1 MLGVYILNLP
11 QRLAFVDLETT
22 GGNPLVDRVTE
33 VGVILV
39 NEVGVREWSQLLYPQ
54 TRIPAFIER
63 LTGITNEMVLDAPR
77 FKDIAQELN
86 SLLEGYLFI
95 AHNARFDYGFL
106 KNEFKRLDIVFRP
119 NILCSV
125 KLSRAL
131 FPEHKHHNLDALIT
145 RHQLTVSD
153 RHRALGDAQLIYQ
166 FWQDI
171 HNRLD
176 ADHIAA
182 SVKKMVGRPSIP
194 SYIDDALI
202 QGLPDTPGV
211 YLFYGENDLPL
222 YVGKS
227 THIKQ
232 RVLSH
237 FSSDHRHS
245 KEMSLSQQLRRIDY
259 IETAGEIGALLK
271 EAQLI
276 KTLQPIHNRRL
287 RRSNDLCA
295 WQLQQKTDCVMPV
308 LKWADDLDFGGQENL
323 YGLFRTQKDAHNAL
337 RKLAQDS
344 SLCLGVLGL
353 EKVSK
358 GRPCFA
364 RQLHKCQGACVGK
377 ESMLSHALRLQQA
390 MTKLKINHWPFNGVI
405 GLKEAEDLHV
415 IDHWCYLGTVQA
427 ESEIPVLLDNARAAF
442 DKDTYM
448 ILNKALKASPEVI
461 YLERL

>member
-232 RVLSH
+232 CSATINLS
-237 FSSDHRHS
+237 
-245 KEMSLSQQLRRIDY
+245 
-259 IETAGEIGALLK
+259 
-271 EAQLI
+271 
-276 KTLQPIHNRRL
+276 
-287 RRSNDLCA
+287 
-295 WQLQQKTDCVMPV
+295 
-308 LKWADDLDFGGQENL
+308 
-323 YGLFRTQKDAHNAL
+323 
-337 RKLAQDS
+337 
-344 SLCLGVLGL
+344 
-353 EKVSK
+353 
-358 GRPCFA
+358 GR
-364 RQLHKCQGACVGK
+364 RQL
-377 ESMLSHALRLQQA
+377 S
-390 MTKLKINHWPFNGVI
+390 
-405 GLKEAEDLHV
+405 
-415 IDHWCYLGTVQA
+415 
-427 ESEIPVLLDNARAAF
+427 
-442 DKDTYM
+442 
-448 ILNKALKASPEVI
+448 
-461 YLERL
+461 

>member
-176 ADHIAA
+176 EDYIAA

-194 SYIDDALI
+194 SHIDDALI

-211 YLFYGENDLPL
+211 YLFYGENNLPL

-237 FSSDHRHS
+237 FSSDHRRS

-295 WQLQQKTDCVMPV
+295 WQLQQKNDCVTPV
-308 LKWADDLDFGGQENL
+308 LKWADDLDFGEQENL

-344 SLCLGVLGL
+344 NLCLGVLGL

-358 GRPCFA
+358 GGPCFA

-427 ESEIPVLLDNARAAF
+427 ESEIPALLDSARVAF

-448 ILNKALKASPEVI
+448 ILNKALKSSPEVI
-461 YLERL
+461 YLKRS

>member
-1 MLGVYILNLP
+1 M
-11 QRLAFVDLETT
+11 AFVDLETT
-22 GGNPLVDRVTE
+22 GGNPLVDRITE
-33 VGVILV
+33 VGVVLV
-39 NEVGVREWSQLLYPQ
+39 DQTGVHEWSQLLNPQ
-54 TRIPAFIER
+54 TRIPVFIER
-63 LTGITNEMVLDAPR
+63 LTGITNEMVSDAPS
-77 FKDIAQELN
+77 FEYIARELN
-86 SLLEGYLFI
+86 TMLEGYLFI

-106 KNEFKRLDIVFRP
+106 KNEFKRLDITFRP

-131 FPEHKHHNLDALIT
+131 FPEYKHHNLDSLIA
-145 RHQLTVSD
+145 RHDLTVSD
-153 RHRALGDAQLIYQ
+153 RHRALGDAKLIHQ

-171 HNRLD
+171 HNRFD
-176 ADHIAA
+176 ADYITVI
-182 SVKKMVGRPSIP
+182 VKKLVGRPSIP
-194 SYIDDALI
+194 SHLDDSLI
-202 QGLPDTPGV
+202 QSLPDTPGV
-211 YLFYGENDLPL
+211 YMFYGENDLPL

-237 FSSDHRHS
+237 FSSDYRHS

-295 WQLQQKTDCVMPV
+295 WQLEQKEDCLTPV
-308 LKWADDLDFGGQENL
+308 LTWADDLDFGGQENL
-323 YGLFRTQKDAHNAL
+323 YGLFRTQRDAHNAL
-337 RKLAQDS
+337 RKLAQDNN
-344 SLCLGVLGL
+344 LCLGVLGL

-364 RQLHKCQGACVGK
+364 RQLHKCQGACVGE
-377 ESMLSHALRLQQA
+377 ESMLSHALRLQQT
-390 MTKLKINHWPFNGVI
+390 MTKLRVNHWPYAGVI
-405 GLKEAEDLHV
+405 GIKEAEDLHV
-415 IDHWCYLGTVQA
+415 IDHWCYLGTAQA
-427 ESEIPVLLDNARAAF
+427 ESDISALLEAGRPAF

-448 ILNKALKASPEVI
+448 ILNKALKASPEVV
-461 YLERL
+461 YLKRP

>member
-1 MLGVYILNLP
+1 M
-11 QRLAFVDLETT
+11 RLAFVDLETT

-33 VGVILV
+33 VGVVLV
-39 NEVGVREWSQLLYPQ
+39 DETGVREWSQLVYPQ
-54 TRIPAFIER
+54 TRIPVFIER
-63 LTGITNEMVLDAPR
+63 LTGITNEMVLHSPT
-77 FKDIAQELN
+77 FQDIAQDLN
-86 SLLEGYLFI
+86 ALLEGYLFI

-119 NILCSV
+119 NILCNV

-131 FPEHKHHNLDALIT
+131 FPEHKHHNLDSLIE
-145 RHQLTVSD
+145 RHSLSVSD
-153 RHRALGDAQLIYQ
+153 RHRALGDAQLIHQ

-171 HNRLD
+171 HKTLD
-176 ADHIAA
+176 AEHIAA
-182 SVKKMVGRPSIP
+182 TVKKLVGRPSLP
-194 SYIDDALI
+194 SQVDEDLI

-232 RVLSH
+232 RVLAH
-237 FSSDHRHS
+237 FSADHRHG
-245 KEMSLSQQLRRIDY
+245 KEMSLSQQLRRIEY

-295 WQLQQKTDCVMPV
+295 WQLQQKTGGVMPV
-308 LKWADDLDFGGQENL
+308 LTWADDLDFGEQDNL
-323 YGLFRTQKDAHNAL
+323 YGLFRTQRDAIHVL
-337 RKLAQDS
+337 RKLAQDN
-344 SLCLGVLGL
+344 SLCLGALGL
-353 EKVSK
+353 EKVTK

-364 RQLHKCQGACVGK
+364 RQLHKCQGVCVGE
-377 ESMLSHALRLQQA
+377 ESMLSHSLRLQQV
-390 MTKLKINHWPFNGVI
+390 MVKLKVSQWPYENVI
-405 GLKEAEDLHV
+405 ALKEAGDLHI
-415 IDHWCYLGTVQA
+415 IDHWCYLGTVQTKTD
-427 ESEIPVLLDNARAAF
+427 IPALLDSARPVF

-448 ILNKALKASPEVI
+448 ILNKALKGCLKVI
-461 YLERL
+461 RINKEL

>member
-1 MLGVYILNLP
+1 MK
-11 QRLAFVDLETT
+11 RLAFLDLETT
-22 GGNPLVDRVTE
+22 GGNSLVDRITE
-33 VGVILV
+33 IGVVLV
-39 NEVGVREWSQLLYPQ
+39 DENGVREWSQLLNPQ
-54 TRIPAFIER
+54 TRIPVFIER
-63 LTGITNEMVLDAPR
+63 LTGITNEMVLGAPS
-77 FKDIAQELN
+77 FDCIARELN
-86 SLLEGYLFI
+86 TLLEGYLFI

-106 KNEFKRLDIVFRP
+106 KNEFKRLDIIFRP
-119 NILCSV
+119 NILCTV

-131 FPEHKHHNLDALIT
+131 FPEYKHHNLDSLIV
-145 RHQLTVSD
+145 RHDLTVSD

-166 FWQDI
+166 FWQKI
-171 HNRLD
+171 HNSFD
-176 ADHIAA
+176 ADHIAIT
-182 SVKKMVGRPSIP
+182 VKKLVARPSIP
-194 SYIDDALI
+194 SHVDDSLI
-202 QGLPDTPGV
+202 QELPDTPGV

-276 KTLQPIHNRRL
+276 KSLQPIHNRRL

-295 WQLQQKTDCVMPV
+295 WQLEQKADCFTPV
-308 LKWADDLDFGGQENL
+308 LTWADDLDFGGQENL
-323 YGLFRTQKDAHNAL
+323 YGLFRTQPDAHNAL
-337 RKLAQDS
+337 RKLAQDN

-364 RQLHKCQGACVGK
+364 RQLHKCQGACVGE
-377 ESMLSHALRLQQA
+377 ESILSHALRLQQA
-390 MTKLKINHWPFNGVI
+390 MAKLRVNHWPYVCVI
-405 GLKEAEDLHV
+405 GIKEAEDLHV
-415 IDHWCYLGTVQA
+415 IDHWCYLGTAQT
-427 ESEIPVLLDNARAAF
+427 ESDISALLDAGRPAF

-448 ILNKALKASPEVI
+448 ILNKALKASPEVVH
-461 YLERL
+461 LKRL

>member
-176 ADHIAA
+176 EDHIAA
-182 SVKKMVGRPSIP
+182 YVKKMVGRPSIP
-194 SYIDDALI
+194 SHIDDALI

-211 YLFYGENDLPL
+211 YLFYGENNLPL

-237 FSSDHRHS
+237 FSSDHRRS

-271 EAQLI
+271 EVQLI

-295 WQLQQKTDCVMPV
+295 WQLQQKNDCVTPV
-308 LKWADDLDFGGQENL
+308 LKWADDLDFGEQENL

-344 SLCLGVLGL
+344 NLCLGVLGL

-427 ESEIPVLLDNARAAF
+427 ESEIPALLDSARVAF

-448 ILNKALKASPEVI
+448 ILNKALKSSPEVI
-461 YLERL
+461 YLKRS

>member
-1 MLGVYILNLP
+1 M
-11 QRLAFVDLETT
+11 
-22 GGNPLVDRVTE
+22 DRITE
-33 VGVILV
+33 VGVVLV
-39 NEVGVREWSQLLYPQ
+39 DETGIREWSQLLYPQ
-54 TRIPAFIER
+54 ARISVFIEK
-63 LTGITNEMVLDAPR
+63 LTGITNEMVSDAPR
-77 FKDIAQELN
+77 FESIAQELN
-86 SLLEGYLFI
+86 TLLEGYLFI
-95 AHNARFDYGFL
+95 AHNVRFDFGFL
-106 KNEFKRLDIVFRP
+106 KNEFKRIDIAFRP

-131 FPEHKHHNLDALIT
+131 FPEHNHHNLDSLIV
-145 RHQLTVSD
+145 RHGLTVSD
-153 RHRALGDAQLIYQ
+153 RHRALGDAKLIHQ

-171 HNRLD
+171 HHRLD
-176 ADHIAA
+176 TDHIAA
-182 SVKKMVGRPSIP
+182 TVKKLVGRPSIP
-194 SYIDDALI
+194 SHVDDALI

-237 FSSDHRHS
+237 FSADHRHS
-245 KEMSLSQQLRRIDY
+245 KEMSLSQQLRRIDF

-295 WQLQQKTDCVMPV
+295 WQLQQKIDCVKPV
-308 LKWADDLDFGGQENL
+308 LTWADDLDFGGQENL

-337 RKLAQDS
+337 RKLAQEN
-344 SLCLGVLGL
+344 SLCLGVLSL
-353 EKVSK
+353 EKVTK

-364 RQLHKCQGACVGK
+364 RQLHKCQGACVGE
-377 ESMLSHALRLQQA
+377 ESMLSHSLRLQQA
-390 MTKLKINHWPFNGVI
+390 MSKLKVNHWPYTDII
-405 GLKEAEDLHV
+405 GLKEAGDLHV
-415 IDHWCYLGTVQA
+415 IDHWCYLGTVQT
-427 ESEIPVLLDNARAAF
+427 ESEIPALLDSARPAF

-448 ILNKALKASPEVI
+448 ILNKALKASSEIIHLKRP
-461 YLERL
+461 

>member
-1 MLGVYILNLP
+1 V
-11 QRLAFVDLETT
+11 RLAFVDLETT

-33 VGVILV
+33 VGVVLV
-39 NEVGVREWSQLLYPQ
+39 DENGVHEWSQLVNPQ

-63 LTGITNEMVLDAPR
+63 LTGITNDMVLEAPR
-77 FKDIAQELN
+77 FEGIAEDLN
-86 SLLEGYLFI
+86 LLLEDYLFI

-131 FPEHKHHNLDALIT
+131 FPEHKHHNLDSLIV
-145 RHQLTVSD
+145 RHDLKVSE
-153 RHRALGDAQLIYQ
+153 RHRALGDAQLIHQ

-171 HNRLD
+171 HKTFD
-176 ADHIAA
+176 ADLIAA
-182 SVKKMVGRPSIP
+182 TVKKLVGRSSTPSQ
-194 SYIDDALI
+194 IDDSLI
-202 QGLPDTPGV
+202 QSLPDTPGV

-237 FSSDHRHS
+237 FSADHRYS

-295 WQLQQKTDCVMPV
+295 WQLQQKTDCLYPV
-308 LKWADDLDFGGQENL
+308 LTWADDLDFGGQDNL
-323 YGLFRTQKDAHNAL
+323 YGLFRTQRDAHKTL
-337 RKLAQDS
+337 RKLAQDN
-344 SLCLGVLGL
+344 SLCLGALGL

-364 RQLHKCQGACVGK
+364 RQLHKCQGVCVGE

-390 MTKLKINHWPFNGVI
+390 MTKLKVSQWPYDGAI
-405 GLKEAEDLHV
+405 GLKELDDLHI
-415 IDHWCYLGTVQA
+415 IDHWCYLGTVRT
-427 ESEIPVLLDNARAAF
+427 ETEIASLLDSARPTF

-448 ILNKALKASPEVI
+448 ILNKALKSRPEVI
-461 YLERL
+461 HINRHQLASPSLGC